1 MKKLCAILI
10 ILVAVFSFAFV
21 PSNASAAI
29 APGWHTVTIGYAG
42 PLFGVM
48 IIRVDAADG
57 SFTNQWLE
65 LNPAMANEL
74 LATALTA
81 MSMGAEARVWVA
93 NDAHDLVGIELQ
105 TAFSL
110 LFTQ

>member
-1 MKKLCAILI
+1 MILV

-29 APGWHTVTIGYAG
+29 TQGWHFVTINYAG
-42 PLFGVM
+42 PLFN
-48 IIRVDAADG
+48 IIVVRVDAVDA

-65 LNPAMANEL
+65 LNSDMDKEL

-81 MSMGAEARVWVA
+81 MSQGAQVRVWVA
-93 NDAHDLVGIELQ
+93 SPTRTVVGIELQ
-105 TAFSL
+105 TVYSI
-110 LFTQ
+110 LFIQ

>member
-1 MKKLCAILI
+1 MKKWCAILI

-29 APGWHTVTIGYAG
+29 SQGWHVVTIGYAG
-42 PLFGVM
+42 PLFAVQ

-74 LATALTA
+74 LATALTV
-81 MSMGAEARVWVA
+81 MSTGKQARIWVK
-93 NDAHDLVGIELQ
+93 NDPHSLVDIELQ

-110 LFTQ
+110 LCIE

>member
-1 MKKLCAILI
+1 MKKWFAILI

-29 APGWHTVTIGYAG
+29 AGGWHTVTINYAG
-42 PLFGVM
+42 PLFGK
-48 IIRVDAADG
+48 IIVKVDAADQ

-93 NDAHDLVGIELQ
+93 NDPHDIAGIETQ
-105 TAFSL
+105 TAYSVLFS
-110 LFTQ
+110 Q